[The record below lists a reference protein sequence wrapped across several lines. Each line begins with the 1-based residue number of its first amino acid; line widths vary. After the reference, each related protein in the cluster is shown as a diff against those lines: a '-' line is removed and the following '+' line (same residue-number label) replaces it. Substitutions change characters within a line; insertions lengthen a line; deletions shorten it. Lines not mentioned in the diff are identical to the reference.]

1 MASDIGIIRSVDGI
15 TWLLGDGTARP
26 AALEP
31 GAMPALGIPEAELTP
46 KVRAAAAALL
56 QEVNG
61 LRGELE
67 RSRAHVA
74 RLEKLADED
83 ALVPVANRRAFV
95 RELSRMVSFAR
106 RYGTRLSVL
115 YFDIDNMKHVND
127 TFGHAAGDA
136 AIAHVAS
143 ILLGSVRGSDMVGRL
158 GGDEF
163 GVILANATENMART
177 KAEQLVRAVAA
188 RPVGVGVRII
198 GVRVTYGVHFL
209 EAGDDVAA
217 MIEKADRAMYA
228 RKGCDQAPPP

>member
-15 TWLLGDGTARP
+15 TWLRGNGTARP
-26 AALEP
+26 AAPEH

-46 KVRAAAAALL
+46 KVRAATQALL
-56 QEVNG
+56 QEMDG

-95 RELSRMVSFAR
+95 RELSRMVSFAW

-143 ILLGSVRGSDMVGRL
+143 ILIDSVRGSDIVGRL

-163 GVILANATENMART
+163 GVILANATEKTAHA
-177 KAEQLVRAVAA
+177 KAEQLVRTIAA
-188 RPVGVGVRII
+188 RPVGVGGRSIA
-198 GVRVTYGVHFL
+198 VRVTCGVHCL
-209 EAGDDVAA
+209 QAGDDARA

-228 RKGCDQAPPP
+228 RKGRDQAPPS